1 MINTKN
7 IKSWAESILSSGK
20 GYKDIIR
27 IIENKMNKF
36 NNIMIQLDNRG
47 EDNTDK
53 IILYGCF
60 LEELRGI
67 LIDYKAMHERPLQA
81 HAMPY

>member
-1 MINTKN
+1 MINTES
-7 IKSWAESILSSGK
+7 IKSWAGNILSSGR

-27 IIENKMNKF
+27 IIENKMNKL
-36 NNIMIQLDNRG
+36 NNTMILLDNEE

-60 LEELRGI
+60 LNELRGI
-67 LIDYKAMHERPLQA
+67 LIDYKATHEKPLQA

>member
-1 MINTKN
+1 MINTED
-7 IKSWAESILSSGK
+7 IKSWAGNILSSER

-36 NNIMIQLDNRG
+36 NNIMIRLDNG
-47 EDNTDK
+47 EEDNTDK
-53 IILYGCF
+53 IILYGYS
-60 LEELRGI
+60 LDVLRGI
-67 LIDYKAMHERPLQA
+67 LIDYKAMHEKPLQA